1 MPSYNEHRYGHL
13 EYVHPLENCSHS
25 FRVIFS
31 RDDSIEQRSSP
42 PLWIIGFLLAYPR
55 VGTRYIVSPSP
66 YSISMN
72 ICRTCELRLV
82 LPREKTFRPV
92 HENCTPRTYPVNDIL
107 RAQRGYYSPKNH
119 RGALLIFHSPSPAL
133 YTRPPRL
140 VN

>member
-42 PLWIIGFLLAYPR
+42 PLWIIGVSSCRDAIHRIIIPVFHFHEYLPHMR
-55 VGTRYIVSPSP
+55 VAARAPTGEDVPTGARKLYTEDVSA
-66 YSISMN
+66 
-72 ICRTCELRLV
+72 
-82 LPREKTFRPV
+82 
-92 HENCTPRTYPVNDIL
+92 YPVNDIL